1 VHPPRTRACSRAN
14 PGGAHARATHKQP
27 PPVGLEPTTTK
38 RRPLERTLPQSAYR
52 SAVAFASSYASPPFC
67 LPASRCQSSFV
78 LPRAFLIAQARSFD
92 LSLIRGSL
100 CTLRYHPSTLMG
112 DYFERSALDHSAT
125 TFRHHGRALGDH
137 WATMGRPLGNLWATI
152 GRLPGTLTSVLLTTT
167 GGFFTRVKKVVT
179 SGSSTT
185 THARTRARFAI
196 AFRSSLVRFSFSF
209 SVGRARVGVRCT
221 RAPFGARVGHP
232 APPLLPPAHPLCA
245 NSTFGRGPA
254 QSQRHYAPS
263 KRLGGMWV
271 ARATGTDT
279 SASWPPRA
287 PRPPGIEPWWS
298 PSGRGKSHFRL
309 LWK

>member
-1 VHPPRTRACSRAN
+1 M
-14 PGGAHARATHKQP
+14 
-27 PPVGLEPTTTK
+27 GLEPTTTK

-209 SVGRARVGVRCT
+209 SVRSRAWGSLHAPALGACVCPPPPPPPIAQRNFPERRRAERMQGVAPRRHTSPQGWVQLLWRGATLRGARSHDHKKATAGEDLTAVRVPLRSRLCFVLCF
-221 RAPFGARVGHP
+221 APF
-232 APPLLPPAHPLCA
+232 LPSC
-245 NSTFGRGPA
+245 
-254 QSQRHYAPS
+254 
-263 KRLGGMWV
+263 
-271 ARATGTDT
+271 
-279 SASWPPRA
+279 
-287 PRPPGIEPWWS
+287 
-298 PSGRGKSHFRL
+298 
-309 LWK
+309 